1 MQQKEYGIFFS
12 SLLFCISNDR
22 QREWRKPRGYI
33 QKIEGNNK
41 GKIINVFLIFN
52 YSTFEGT
59 DWPARLNRGT
69 RDYSMRYRMQAIV
82 YFHA

>member
-1 MQQKEYGIFFS
+1 MEYFS
-12 SLLFCISNDR
+12 HHYYFAY
-22 QREWRKPRGYI
+22 QTTGREWRKPRGYI